1 MYLKSITLHNFR
13 CFDDLTLELHPRL
26 TVLIAENAGGK
37 TSVLDA
43 IAIALAPLLKAFSS
57 AAQRIGGDD
66 DPLPHFKDTDFRLIS
81 PPKGKGSVSWIPARE
96 ASLTITTTD
105 GLSWTVARNSTD
117 PSQGHHD
124 DIAVPP
130 SLAALAA
137 SQDQLIRDGRD
148 WLLPVVAYYGANR
161 GTFEIPERIRETKV
175 AYDFPTAAFVGALNP
190 QTDFKEILKWFDA
203 AEAAELRAFRD
214 FGQSGDPEVGPE
226 PNPALDCVRGTLS
239 ILLGNKYSNP
249 RLNERRKLVVD
260 SNPDSLPQ
268 CPDQGDLFPRSPVLQ
283 VSQLSQGY
291 QSMLALGMDFARR
304 MATAN
309 PGFDPFEQ
317 LPDSTFTCH
326 PAIRSFMG
334 QYPPSN
340 INDNVGEPCWAPA
353 IMLIDEID
361 LHLHPSWQQR
371 VLPDLMRA
379 FPATQFIVTT
389 HSPQVL
395 TTVKR
400 ENIRMLAK
408 TPSGKWQA
416 RMPDRNPYAHANSVA
431 LESVMGGQAYPP
443 STTLDQLREYQRLV
457 GSDEHDSPRAIE
469 LRRILEGE
477 WGQSDPE
484 LAVMDI
490 TIRKN
495 ETLRKLRSQKP

>member
-1 MYLKSITLHNFR
+1 MHLKSITLHNFR
-13 CFDDLTLELHPRL
+13 CFDDLSLELHPRL
-26 TVLIAENAGGK
+26 TVLVAENGGGK
-37 TSVLDA
+37 TTILDA

-57 AAQRIGGDD
+57 AAQRIGGED
-66 DPLPHFKDTDFRLIS
+66 DPLPSFKDTDFRLVS

-96 ASLTITTTD
+96 ASVSITTTD
-105 GLSWTVARNSTD
+105 GLSWTVERSSTD
-117 PSQGHHD
+117 PSQGHQD

-130 SLAALAA
+130 SIAAFAA
-137 SQDQLIRDGRD
+137 SQDQLIRDGKE

-203 AEAAELRAFRD
+203 TEAAELRAIRD
-214 FGQSGDPEVGPE
+214 TVHTTDPESWPE
-226 PNPALDCVRGTLS
+226 EHPALGCVRGTLS
-239 ILLGNKYSNP
+239 ILLGDKYSNP

-268 CPDQGDLFPRSPVLQ
+268 SQDQGDLFPRSPVLQ

-309 PGFDPFEQ
+309 PSFESVEQ
-317 LPDSTFTCH
+317 LPDGTFTCP
-326 PAIRSFMG
+326 PAIRSFIEK
-334 QYPPSN
+334 YPPS
-340 INDNVGEPCWAPA
+340 DKADTTVHQPCWAPA

-389 HSPQVL
+389 HSPQVVS
-395 TTVKR
+395 TVPSDCLVIIKEGKDFEAPEGTDGAEAQR
-400 ENIRMLAK
+400 VLENVFQVPRRPDTEMARALDQYMRLVDER
-408 TPSGKWQA
+408 KWDS
-416 RMPDRNPYAHANSVA
+416 PDA
-431 LESVMGGQAYPP
+431 LELRAK
-443 STTLDQLREYQRLV
+443 LDQWSKGQEPRLLEA
-457 GSDEHDSPRAIE
+457 DLQIE
-469 LRRILEGE
+469 NLKWEMGR
-477 WGQSDPE
+477 
-484 LAVMDI
+484 
-490 TIRKN
+490 
-495 ETLRKLRSQKP
+495 

>member
-1 MYLKSITLHNFR
+1 MHLKSITLHNFR

-26 TVLIAENAGGK
+26 TVLVAENAGGK
-37 TSVLDA
+37 TSILDA
-43 IAIALAPLLKAFSS
+43 IAIGLAPLLRAFSS

-96 ASLTITTTD
+96 ASISITTAD
-105 GLSWTVARNSTD
+105 ALSWTVARNSTD
-117 PSQGHHD
+117 PSQGHQD

-137 SQDQLIRDGRD
+137 TKDQLIREGRAP
-148 WLLPVVAYYGANR
+148 LVPVVAYYGANR
-161 GTFEIPERIRETKV
+161 GTFEIPERIRETRI

-309 PGFDPFEQ
+309 PGFDRYEQ

-326 PAIRSFMG
+326 PAIRSFID

-340 INDNVGEPCWAPA
+340 INDKVGEPCWAPA
-353 IMLIDEID
+353 IMLIDEVD

-389 HSPQVL
+389 HSPQVI

-400 ENIRMLAK
+400 ENIRVVGRDAE
-408 TPSGKWQA
+408 GKWQA
-416 RMPDRNPYAHANSVA
+416 EPPKQSPFARQSNDALAFVMEVDPLPLKTEAQRDFQEKIRSYEHFVRERREESEDAN
-431 LESVMGGQAYPP
+431 
-443 STTLDQLREYQRLV
+443 
-457 GSDEHDSPRAIE
+457 
-469 LRRILEGE
+469 
-477 WGQSDPE
+477 
-484 LAVMDI
+484 
-490 TIRKN
+490 
-495 ETLRKLRSQKP
+495 KLRAEIDAAGYEIPAADLALWRFLGIRNKAES